1 MRACRCCARALV
13 RVFVRGVRAMSV
25 NVAIVGATG
34 AVGQEFLTVLAE
46 RDFPIKNLKLLASA
60 RSAGRMVEYRGKT
73 YAVEELTRDSFDGVQ
88 IAFFSA
94 GGSISKEFAPAAV
107 AAKAV
112 VVDNTSAF
120 RMKDGIPLVVPEV
133 NADQIHKHNG
143 LIANPNCST
152 IIMAVPLW
160 PLHKVN
166 RIKRIVVSTYQAVSG
181 AGAWGL
187 YELDAQMKAYATGQ
201 PIMKEKFAYQIVNNL
216 FSHNTKVAENG
227 YNEEE
232 NKMVAET
239 RKIFGDAKIQVS
251 PTCIRVPIPRAHSES
266 INIEFERPMTP
277 EQVRE
282 ILKKAPGVT
291 IVDDR
296 EKNHF
301 PMPLEA
307 SGQDNVLVG
316 RIRQDISRDDGRGI
330 DLFVSGDQVRKG
342 AATNAVQI
350 GEKLV

>member
-1 MRACRCCARALV
+1 
-13 RVFVRGVRAMSV
+13 MSV

-46 RDFPIKNLKLLASA
+46 RKFPIKNLRLLASS
-60 RSAGRMVEYRGKT
+60 RSAGKQIEFAGKKYTVET
-73 YAVEELTRDSFDGVQ
+73 LTKESFAGIQ

-107 AAKAV
+107 AAGAV

-133 NADQIHKHNG
+133 NPEQIAKHNG

-152 IIMAVPLW
+152 IIMNVPVW

-166 RIKRIVVSTYQAVSG
+166 RIKRIIVSTYQAVSG
-181 AGAWGL
+181 AGAAGL
-187 YELDAQMKAYATGQ
+187 HELEQQIKAYAAGAK
-201 PIMKEKFAYQIVNNL
+201 IEKSLFPHQIVHNL
-216 FSHNTKVAENG
+216 FSHNTKIAENG

-232 NKMVAET
+232 NKMVNET
-239 RKIFGDAKIQVS
+239 RKIFGDPRIMITA
-251 PTCIRVPIPRAHSES
+251 TCVRVPIPRAHSES
-266 INIEFERPMTP
+266 INLEFERPMTP
-277 EQVRE
+277 QQVRD
-282 ILKKAPGVT
+282 ILAKAPGVK
-291 IVDDR
+291 IVDNPD
-296 EKNHF
+296 KNHF

-307 SGQDNVLVG
+307 SGQDDVLVG
-316 RIRQDISRDDGRGI
+316 RIRQDISREDGRGI

-350 GEKLV
+350 AEKLV

>member
-1 MRACRCCARALV
+1 
-13 RVFVRGVRAMSV
+13 MSV

-34 AVGQEFLTVLAE
+34 AVGQEFLSVLAQ
-46 RDFPIKNLKLLASA
+46 RDFPIRGIKFLASA
-60 RSAGRMVEYRGKT
+60 RSAGKTIEFKGKA
-73 YAVEELTRDSFDGVQ
+73 YPIEELKHDSFTDVKV
-88 IAFFSA
+88 AFFSA
-94 GGSISKEFAPAAV
+94 GGSVSKEFAPSAV
-107 AAKAV
+107 KAGAV

-120 RMKDGIPLVVPEV
+120 RMKDGVPLVVPEV
-133 NADQIHKHNG
+133 NPEQIHKHNG

-152 IIMAVPLW
+152 IIMNVPVW

-166 RIKRIVVSTYQAVSG
+166 RVKRMVVSTYQAVSG
-181 AGAWGL
+181 AGAQGL
-187 YELDAQMKAYATGQ
+187 YDLEQQMKAYAAGS
-201 PIMKEKFAYQIVNNL
+201 PIEKKLFPHQIVNNL
-216 FSHNTKVAENG
+216 FCHNTKIGEEG

-232 NKMVAET
+232 MKMVKET
-239 RKIFGDAKIQVS
+239 RKIFGDPKIMVTA
-251 PTCIRVPIPRAHSES
+251 TCVRVPIPRAHSES
-266 INIEFERPMTP
+266 INLEFERPITP
-277 EQVRE
+277 DQVRE

-296 EKNHF
+296 ERNHF

-330 DLFVSGDQVRKG
+330 DLFVAGDQIRKG

-350 GEKLV
+350 GELLV

>member
-1 MRACRCCARALV
+1 
-13 RVFVRGVRAMSV
+13 MSV

-34 AVGQEFLTVLAE
+34 AVGQEFLNVLAE
-46 RDFPIKNLKLLASA
+46 RDFPIRTIKFLASA
-60 RSAGRMVEYRGKT
+60 RSAGKTIEFKGKSHT
-73 YAVEELTRDSFDGVQ
+73 IEELTHDSFRDVK

-94 GGSISKEFAPAAV
+94 GGSVSKEFAPSAV
-107 AAKAV
+107 KAGAV

-120 RMKDGIPLVVPEV
+120 RMKEGVPLVVPEV
-133 NADQIHKHNG
+133 NPDQIHKHNG

-152 IIMAVPLW
+152 IIMNVPVW

-166 RIKRIVVSTYQAVSG
+166 RVKRLVVSTYQAVSG

-187 YELDAQMKAYATGQ
+187 YELDAQLKAYARGE
-201 PIMKEKFAYQIVNNL
+201 PIVKEKFPHQIANNV
-216 FSHNTKVAENG
+216 FSHNTSIADNG

-232 NKMVAET
+232 NKMVQET
-239 RKIFGDAKIQVS
+239 RKIFGDPKIMVTA
-251 PTCIRVPIPRAHSES
+251 TCVRVPIPRAHSES

-277 EQVRE
+277 QQVRD
-282 ILKKAPGVT
+282 ILSKAPGVK

-301 PMPLEA
+301 PMPLET
-307 SGQDNVLVG
+307 SGQDLVFVG

-350 GEKLV
+350 AEKLV